1 VAELL
6 GLRHELPHHW
16 DDVGQPP
23 SDLHGHSRHHVRI
36 AFLPYPTAVFAQHFD
51 KTDRFAATMLYAGTM
66 ALIAIF
72 FSVLWAYAG
81 SHGLMAQNAATS
93 RVVRRR
99 GQLIYRLA
107 PLIYL
112 AGGLASLVDPRI
124 SLAVFIA
131 LAIYW
136 ISSAAG
142 RT

>member
-1 VAELL
+1 
-6 GLRHELPHHW
+6 
-16 DDVGQPP
+16 
-23 SDLHGHSRHHVRI
+23 
-36 AFLPYPTAVFAQHFD
+36 
-51 KTDRFAATMLYAGTM
+51 
-66 ALIAIF
+66 
-72 FSVLWAYAG
+72 
-81 SHGLMAQNAATS
+81 
-93 RVVRRR
+93 VRRR
-99 GQLIYRLA
+99 AQLIYRLA